1 MAGKE
6 KERHVRRWTKEEVE
20 KFTEILAN
28 PVNGFA
34 VCLERLALKKSPK
47 KKVYKHIKML

>member
-1 MAGKE
+1 MGGKE
-6 KERHVRRWTKEEVE
+6 KERHVRRWTKERVK

-34 VCLERLALKKSPK
+34 VCLERLALKKSPNNE
-47 KKVYKHIKML
+47 VYKHIEML